1 MLAIA
6 GAKHLQPGSA
16 GSSGMHGRSSSQPQ
30 LHHDMDGQMVDSNS
44 WGNSSWEAPERR
56 SSASNLD
63 LPAASGSGSNG
74 GGGGAGPAATSRLAH
89 SSGDAFAGFE
99 GMLYAITM
107 KVHPGVASHSQ
118 AASF

>member
-6 GAKHLQPGSA
+6 GAKHLQPGSTS
-16 GSSGMHGRSSSQPQ
+16 GSGMHGRSSSQPQ
-30 LHHDMDGQMVDSNS
+30 LHHDMDGQMVDNNS

-89 SSGDAFAGFE
+89 SSSDAFAGFE
-99 GMLYAITM
+99 GMICVITM
-107 KVHPGVASHSQ
+107 
-118 AASF
+118 